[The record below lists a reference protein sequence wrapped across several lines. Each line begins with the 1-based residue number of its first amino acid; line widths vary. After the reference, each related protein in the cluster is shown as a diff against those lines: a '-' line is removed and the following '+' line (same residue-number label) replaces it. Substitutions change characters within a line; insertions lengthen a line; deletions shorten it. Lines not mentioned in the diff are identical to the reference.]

1 MAVGW
6 IDNIFNNTNSTWYL
20 KSVDDS
26 HNGALEAGGA
36 RFALDDQTFHAVKP
50 RTHYRADWC
59 GIPWYYQGKHFKA
72 LSKDQKTGVL
82 FYTSEMAGGNWVV
95 YEELGTGR
103 QLARQAAPQG
113 SDFHCSLR
121 FEDTGVYIDIINNNA
136 FSGENAVY
144 QVYSETQE
152 WVKVLGPMIAAAIQA
167 AAV

>member
-6 IDNIFNNTNSTWYL
+6 IDNIFNNTNTTWYL
-20 KSVDDS
+20 KSVDDR

-36 RFALDDQTFHAVKP
+36 RFTLDDQTFHAVKP
-50 RTHYRADWC
+50 RTHYRTDWC

-82 FYTSEMAGGNWVV
+82 FYTSEMGGGNWIV
-95 YEELGTGR
+95 YEEIGTGR

-113 SDFHCSLR
+113 SDFHCNLR
-121 FEDTGVYIDIINNNA
+121 FEEAGVYIDIINNNA
-136 FSGENAVY
+136 FSGENAIY
-144 QVYSETQE
+144 QVCSETKE